1 MTVSGPV
8 AHNRHASS
16 KSERRCGGDERSF
29 GVPQDDNH
37 RPVWRSC
44 ALLSALALLVVAGCN
59 SLPAG
64 QLQLI
69 ATPTEAANPAPVIL
83 IRGWRDLW
91 SDGIDRLAER
101 LKSAGIETA
110 VFKDAQAKEV
120 GAALT
125 ARVAAG
131 SLNGPVILIGF
142 SYGADDVI
150 EIATKLSAA
159 NRPVDLLVL
168 IDPVTPSPIPTGVR
182 RCVNYY
188 QPNGVWDMFPWL
200 RGVPV
205 KPAPSGSSG
214 MTAIVENIDIRSR
227 EDLAEP
233 GTSHKTIAGNTKVHA
248 AIVAEVRTV
257 LRTTVPP
264 VPLPESSLLSR

>member
-1 MTVSGPV
+1 VLGTRGPSEYLRMTITGP
-8 AHNRHASS
+8 
-16 KSERRCGGDERSF
+16 F
-29 GVPQDDNH
+29 GAV
-37 RPVWRSC
+37 VLSWVLWLC
-44 ALLSALALLVVAGCN
+44 LLSVAAIRFPPDSSN
-59 SLPAG
+59 SSPR
-64 QLQLI
+64 QLKRPK
-69 ATPTEAANPAPVIL
+69 AKPAPVIL

-101 LKSAGIETA
+101 LKSEGVETA

-125 ARVAAG
+125 ARAAEG
-131 SLNGPVILIGF
+131 SLNGAVILIGF

-205 KPAPSGSSG
+205 KPAPSGNSG
-214 MTAIVENIDIRSR
+214 VTETIENIDIRSR

-248 AIVAEVRTV
+248 AIVAKVRTV
-257 LRTTVPP
+257 LRTAVPP
-264 VPLPESSLLSR
+264 VPSPGSLSPSR